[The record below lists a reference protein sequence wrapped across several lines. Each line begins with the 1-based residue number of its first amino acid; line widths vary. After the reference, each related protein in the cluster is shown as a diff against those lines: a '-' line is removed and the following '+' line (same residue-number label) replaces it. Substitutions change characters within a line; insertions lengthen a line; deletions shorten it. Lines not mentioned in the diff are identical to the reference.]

1 MGAQSSKGAVI
12 IASSH
17 SSHSWLAHNKKA
29 LHVAAREKPA
39 QELEQLLQPL
49 VSAITAEMAIPGAYP
64 GPAAAALGQAVGYSD
79 RLRRTALLEACLH
92 GSWECADLLLE
103 AGSNI
108 MAVDIDGNS
117 CLHLA
122 CINGHGHVVEQVRSR
137 YPASTIFDRLARAE
151 IWHDC
156 HRVTSAVWSCSG

>member
-1 MGAQSSKGAVI
+1 MGAQGSKAGAVSS
-12 IASSH
+12 ASSH
-17 SSHSWLAHNKKA
+17 SGHSWLAQNKKA
-29 LHVAAREKPA
+29 LHVAAREGRA

-49 VSAITAEMAIPGAYP
+49 VSAITAEMAVPGAYP

-122 CINGHGHVVEQVRSR
+122 CINGHGHGVEQVKVEFSCINI
-137 YPASTIFDRLARAE
+137 ATKFDRLSRAS
-151 IWHDC
+151 I
-156 HRVTSAVWSCSG
+156 